1 MYFNRYAPVIIG
13 LIDQLDDPNYCYY
26 QKDKRISYILIQ
38 FFNLVKKMLN
48 EINNIRKDRDFRL
61 NQIRLVKRALLLFM
75 YNLHFLSTNE
85 NALDVQQIAIFLN
98 GFHEVN
104 TKFHE
109 FMMFFREEYG
119 VKNRMLKHYF
129 NKIYFVE
136 LFQEIRDNFEQSVG
150 RLFESMYKRFF
161 DKIDNWDFFKV
172 NLLERDVMKK
182 VNQEIKHFR
191 EEFHPN
197 IENFFITTLNRQ
209 LIMLI
214 IRNHTTHFADNN
226 FEYKIYKK
234 NVDQF
239 VQTINNY
246 EINDKLSKIQN
257 AKILKGLENFFE
269 SQNPDRIEQS
279 LFLLTFIIKKKDDMG
294 LLLTLIKIKKFEDKP
309 FEAKMHDYV
318 NSVVRQ
324 MRLYSGGVKLKNRVF
339 MYFRILNN
347 INKMA
352 NKIWDQALTQGII
365 QSDEEEVP
373 GDDPENPE
381 IKKIYRLMVNNEE
394 DGGKKEEEERPK
406 EMKEVTLP
414 CRFFNYKKKTKS
426 DYNYIRTK

>member
-1 MYFNRYAPVIIG
+1 MYFNRYAPNIIG
-13 LIDQLDDPNYCYY
+13 LIDQLEDPNYCYY
-26 QKDKRISYILIQ
+26 QKDKRVSYILIQ
-38 FFNLVKKMLN
+38 FFNLLKKMLN
-48 EINNIRKDRDFRL
+48 EINNIRKDRDFQL
-61 NQIRLVKRALLLFM
+61 NLIRLVKRALLLFF
-75 YNLHFLSTNE
+75 YNLEFLSTRDNS
-85 NALDVQQIAIFLN
+85 LDVQQIAIFLN
-98 GFHEVN
+98 GFYDVEA
-104 TKFHE
+104 KFHE
-109 FMMFFREEYG
+109 FMMFFREEFG
-119 VKNRMLKHYF
+119 VKNRMLKHCF
-129 NKIYFVE
+129 NKIFFVE
-136 LFQEIRDNFEQSVG
+136 LFHKIRDNFEKNVG
-150 RLFESMYKRFF
+150 ILFENEFKRFF
-161 DKIDNWDFFKV
+161 DKIENWDFFKV
-172 NLLERDVMKK
+172 NMLERDVMKK
-182 VNQEIKHFR
+182 VNQEIKNFR

-197 IENFFITTLNRQ
+197 IENYFITTLNRQ

-214 IRNHTTHFADNN
+214 IRNHTTHFSAMN
-226 FEYKIYKK
+226 FEYKLYKK

-279 LFLLTFIIKKKDDMG
+279 LFLLTFIIKNKEDMN

-309 FEAKMHDYV
+309 FEQKMHNYV

-352 NKIWDQALTQGII
+352 NKIWDKALTQGVI
-365 QSDEEEVP
+365 QSDEEEIP
-373 GDDPENPE
+373 GDDPENPQ
-381 IKKIYRLMVNNEE
+381 IKKIYRLMVNADDSE
-394 DGGKKEEEERPK
+394 GKKDEAETPK
-406 EMKEVTLP
+406 EMKEVNLP

>member
-1 MYFNRYAPVIIG
+1 MYFNRYAPAIIG
-13 LIDQLDDPNYCYY
+13 LIDQLEDPNYCYY
-26 QKDKRISYILIQ
+26 QKDKRVSYILIQ
-38 FFNLVKKMLN
+38 FFNLLKKMLN
-48 EINNIRKDRDFRL
+48 EINNIRKDRDFQL
-61 NQIRLVKRALLLFM
+61 NLVRLVKRALLLFF
-75 YNLHFLSTNE
+75 YNLRFLSLRDNS
-85 NALDVQQIAIFLN
+85 LDVQQIAIFLN
-98 GFHEVN
+98 GFHDIGA
-104 TKFHE
+104 KFHE

-119 VKNRMLKHYF
+119 VKNRMLKHFF
-129 NKIYFVE
+129 NKVYFTQ
-136 LFQEIRDNFEQSVG
+136 LFQEIRENFERSVG
-150 RLFESMYKRFF
+150 SLFEGEFRRFF
-161 DKIDNWDFFKV
+161 DKIENWDYFKV

-197 IENFFITTLNRQ
+197 VENYFITTLNRQ

-214 IRNHTTHFADNN
+214 IRNHTTHFAANN
-226 FEYKIYKK
+226 FEYKLYKK
-234 NVDQF
+234 SVDQF

-279 LFLLTFIIKKKDDMG
+279 LFLLTFIIKNKDDMD

-309 FEAKMHDYV
+309 FEQKMHDYV

-324 MRLYSGGVKLKNRVF
+324 MRLYSGGIKLKNRVF

-352 NKIWDQALTQGII
+352 NKIWDQALTKGII

-373 GDDPENPE
+373 GDDPENPQ
-381 IKKIYRLMVNNEE
+381 IKKIYRLVVNA
-394 DGGKKEEEERPK
+394 DDSGGKKDEAEKPK
-406 EMKEVTLP
+406 EMKEITLP

>member
-1 MYFNRYAPVIIG
+1 MYFNRYAPRIIN
-13 LIDQLDDPNYCYY
+13 LIDQVQDIDYCYY

-38 FFNLVKKMLN
+38 FFNLLKKMLN
-48 EINNIRKDRDFRL
+48 EINNIRKDKDFQLNLVRL
-61 NQIRLVKRALLLFM
+61 IKRALLLFF
-75 YNLHFLSTNE
+75 YNLEFLSVNE
-85 NALDVQQIAIFLN
+85 NTLEVQHIAIFLN
-98 GFHEVN
+98 AFYEVG

-109 FMMFFREEYG
+109 FMMFFKEEYG
-119 VKNRMLKHYF
+119 VKNRMLKNFF
-129 NKIYFVE
+129 NKIYFTE
-136 LFQEIRDNFEQSVG
+136 LFDKIKENFEIYVG
-150 RLFESMYKRFF
+150 TLFEKEFIKFF

-182 VNQEIKHFR
+182 VNEEIKHFR
-191 EEFHPN
+191 EEYHPYV
-197 IENFFITTLNRQ
+197 ENYFITTLNRQ

-214 IRNHTTHFADNN
+214 IRNHQTHFSHVN

-239 VQTINNY
+239 VQTVNNY

-279 LFLLTFIIKKKDDMG
+279 LFLLTFIIKKKEDLN
-294 LLLTLIKIKKFEDKP
+294 LLYKLIHMKKFDDKP
-309 FEAKMHDYV
+309 FENKMDDYV
-318 NSVVRQ
+318 HKVVRH
-324 MRLYSGGVKLKNRVF
+324 MKLYSGGVKLKNRVF

-352 NKIWDQALTQGII
+352 NKIWERAQTQGII
-365 QSDEEEVP
+365 QSDEEEIP
-373 GDDPENPE
+373 GEDPDNPQ
-381 IKKIYRLMVNNEE
+381 IKKIYRLVVNN
-394 DGGKKEEEERPK
+394 DDSSGKKDEEEVPK
-406 EMKEVTLP
+406 EMKEINLP
-414 CRFFNYKKKTKS
+414 CRFFNYKKKKPS